1 MVDRSAYDGARNGST
16 HEVTVD
22 LAYKRLAIVN
32 VMFYGL
38 PGAGDRQWVLIDAG
52 LPRTAELI
60 AKAAAARFPSARPAA
75 IVMTHGHFDHVGALK
90 ELADRWQVQVYA
102 HPLEL
107 PYLDGRSSYPPP
119 DPQVGGGLMARLSG
133 FYPKGPIDV
142 GGWLRPLPGDGSVP
156 GMPGWRWLHT
166 PGHTPGHVSLWRE
179 ADRLLVAGDA
189 FVTTKQESA
198 YAVAVQKPE
207 VHGPPRYYTQD
218 WEAAR
223 TSAERIAALN
233 PEAAVTGHGPALRGA
248 ELRAALHTLAR
259 DFTRLAVPEHG
270 RYVGTPARA
279 DERGTVYVPPKPPKG
294 SGGTPGVAA
303 TGIALT
309 LVGGWLLYRGIRSED
324 RRPGAG
330 DTNRARPGTPADAPE
345 VERSITIGRP
355 AGELYRRWREPE
367 TLSQVMGHAAE
378 VRDAGEGRT
387 HWRVHA
393 PLGQSLEWETRVVE
407 ERPGELIRW
416 ESLAGAALANE
427 GSVTFRPAPGDWGT
441 EVTLHFRFD
450 PPGGAAGTA
459 AAKLMEAVP
468 KTLVSK
474 ALRRFKSLVE
484 TGEVPTLEHNPS
496 ARGRGDAV

>member
-1 MVDRSAYDGARNGST
+1 M
-16 HEVTVD
+16 
-22 LAYKRLAIVN
+22 
-32 VMFYGL
+32 
-38 PGAGDRQWVLIDAG
+38 
-52 LPRTAELI
+52 
-60 AKAAAARFPSARPAA
+60 
-75 IVMTHGHFDHVGALK
+75 
-90 ELADRWQVQVYA
+90 
-102 HPLEL
+102 
-107 PYLDGRSSYPPP
+107 
-119 DPQVGGGLMARLSG
+119 
-133 FYPKGPIDV
+133 
-142 GGWLRPLPGDGSVP
+142 
-156 GMPGWRWLHT
+156 
-166 PGHTPGHVSLWRE
+166 
-179 ADRLLVAGDA
+179 
-189 FVTTKQESA
+189 
-198 YAVAVQKPE
+198 
-207 VHGPPRYYTQD
+207 YYTQD

-309 LVGGWLLYRGIRSED
+309 LVGGYKGIKGIRSED

-345 VERSITIGRP
+345 VEHSITIGRP
-355 AGELYRRWREPE
+355 ADELYRRWREPE

-407 ERPGELIRW
+407 ERPGELIRG